1 MKVPF
6 HCQDNE
12 EILDPRVPYLNAI
25 NAHMYLA
32 NYKTWHSIF
41 SKLASKIVLHQL
53 ENIGIR
59 SSIYYVRDNYR
70 LSSCGL
76 ARI

>member
-6 HCQDNE
+6 HRQDDE
-12 EILDPRVPYLNAI
+12 EIFGPRVPYLSAI

-53 ENIGIR
+53 ENIEIR
-59 SSIYYVRDNYR
+59 SSIYYITSMGRFT
-70 LSSCGL
+70 
-76 ARI
+76 